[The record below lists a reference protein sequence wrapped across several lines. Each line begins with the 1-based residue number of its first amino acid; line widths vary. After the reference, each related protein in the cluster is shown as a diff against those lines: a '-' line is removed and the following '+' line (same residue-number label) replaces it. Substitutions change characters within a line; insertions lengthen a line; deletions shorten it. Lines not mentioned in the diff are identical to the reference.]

1 MLQGIDY
8 DRPLGTSIIIE
19 LEKSINTPEN
29 KAIVDDLLFRVTSYS
44 YTFQYPSFWM
54 KIVFL
59 I

>member
-19 LEKSINTPEN
+19 LEKFINTPEN

-44 YTFQYPSFWM
+44 YTPFNIRVSG
-54 KIVFL
+54 
-59 I
+59 

>member
-19 LEKSINTPEN
+19 LEKFINTPEN